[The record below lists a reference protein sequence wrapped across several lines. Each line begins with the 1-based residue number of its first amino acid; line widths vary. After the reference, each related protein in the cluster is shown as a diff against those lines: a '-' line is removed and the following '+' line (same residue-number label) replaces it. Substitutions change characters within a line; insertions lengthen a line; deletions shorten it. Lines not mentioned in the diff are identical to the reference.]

1 VGYAKVGGKKWLKVK
16 GKDCRRKCKCVMG
29 PKKSVGETKLK
40 CRKRCYKRRSKCKG
54 RRKKRRNCER
64 KKKTG
69 SPTTNPTTLPTVS
82 PTTIP
87 TDVPTSN
94 PTVSPTVLP
103 TKNPTSNP
111 TVSPTVSPTNIPT
124 SNPTQKPTVLPTQ
137 NPTVPSPSLLLIDFQ
152 RTLFANDWDEPLGFQ
167 AGRNRMITGFYSVH
181 DNDREDRRYAFYTMS
196 ASGFSCRAPIH
207 WTGLAN
213 DYDKEFKYQ
222 CPDNKPMYGVYSVHS
237 NHYEDRRF
245 KFKCC
250 DLSEGRLQRLGWTEW
265 QNDYDGLLD
274 FYCRN
279 GVITGVHSKHSN
291 EQDDRVFAFECS
303 RLY

>member
-1 VGYAKVGGKKWLKVK
+1 MACPNMCMYKHWRGTVGYAKVGGKKWLKVK

-94 PTVSPTVLP
+94 PTVSPTV
-103 TKNPTSNP
+103 
-111 TVSPTVSPTNIPT
+111 SPTNIPT

-137 NPTVPSPSLLLIDFQ
+137 NPTVPSPSLLIDLM
-152 RTLFANDWDEPLGFQ
+152 RHNFANDWDEPLSFQ
-167 AGRNRMITGFYSVH
+167 AGTNRMITGFYSSH
-181 DNDREDRRYAFYTMS
+181 DNGKEDRRYAFYTMS
-196 ASGFSCRAPIH
+196 APRFS
-207 WTGLAN
+207 
-213 DYDKEFKYQ
+213 
-222 CPDNKPMYGVYSVHS
+222 
-237 NHYEDRRF
+237 
-245 KFKCC
+245 
-250 DLSEGRLQRLGWTEW
+250 
-265 QNDYDGLLD
+265 
-274 FYCRN
+274 
-279 GVITGVHSKHSN
+279 
-291 EQDDRVFAFECS
+291 
-303 RLY
+303 